1 MDRRGTAGF
10 MNKSTFNRISDNIW
24 EIPTSYKEGMRVPAR
39 VLSSP
44 QLIDGID
51 KKVIDQITNV
61 ACLPGIRKY
70 AYCMPD
76 GHMGYGFPIGGVA
89 AFSTSDGVVSPGGI
103 GFDINCGMR
112 LLRTNLTLNELK
124 GKMEELLGELFRTI
138 PSGVGSKG
146 YVNSNRKQF
155 TEVMQK
161 GAGWCL
167 NEGFADRDDIESIEN
182 NGCLDSADPSAVS
195 EKAIS
200 RGINQMGTLGSG
212 NHYLEVEIAESRFI
226 DNIEIARTFG
236 IDRENQ
242 VLIAIHC
249 GSRGFGHQI
258 ATDYLKIFGKYANK
272 NNLQI
277 RDREL
282 MSAPVKSDEG
292 VRYLN
297 AMACAANAAFVN
309 RQLIVHGVREVFKRV
324 LKKSTHELGIRTIY
338 DVAHNIAKIEK
349 YDIDG
354 RQEELLVHRKGATR
368 SFGPGRNEIP
378 LKYRQVGQPVIVGG
392 SMETGSALLC
402 GTKIADDEFFGST
415 LHGAGRVMSRR
426 QARKT
431 QRGDAVQKRMKE
443 HGVMVKTGHMPGLA
457 EEAAYAYKDIDTV
470 IDAVDKIGISR
481 KVARFYPVLNIKG

>member
-1 MDRRGTAGF
+1 MS
-10 MNKSTFNRISDNIW
+10 KEIFNRITDNIW
-24 EIPTSYKEGMRVPAR
+24 EIPTSFKQGMQVPAR
-39 VLSSP
+39 ILSSP
-44 QLIDGID
+44 KLIDGID
-51 KKVIDQITNV
+51 NKVIDQITNV

-89 AFSTSDGVVSPGGI
+89 AFSTSEGIVSPGGI

-112 LLRTNLTLNELK
+112 LLRTNLTFDEIK
-124 GKMEELLGELFRTI
+124 SRMDDLLEDLFRTI

-146 YVNSNRKQF
+146 YVSLNRKQF
-155 TEVMQK
+155 NSLMER

-167 NEGFADRDDIESIEN
+167 SEGFADQDDIESIED
-182 NGCLDSADPSAVS
+182 NGCISGADPSAVS
-195 EKAIS
+195 EKAVS

-212 NHYLEVEIAESRFI
+212 NHYLE
-226 DNIEIARTFG
+226 IEIAPKKAIENREIAQAFG
-236 IDRENQ
+236 IDRDDQ

-258 ATDYLKIFGKYANK
+258 ATDYLKTFGKYARQNDIF
-272 NNLQI
+272 I

-282 MSAPVKSDEG
+282 MSAPIDSDEG
-292 VRYLN
+292 QRYLK
-297 AMACAANAAFVN
+297 AMACAANAAFAN
-309 RQLIVHGVREVFKRV
+309 RQFIVHGVRQVFTRIFN
-324 LKKSTHELGIRTIY
+324 KSLHELGIRTIY
-338 DVAHNIAKIEK
+338 DVAHNIAKVEK
-349 YDIDG
+349 YMIDG
-354 RQEELLVHRKGATR
+354 KEEKLLVHRKGATR
-368 SFGPGRNEIP
+368 SFGPDRDEIP
-378 LKYRQVGQPVIVGG
+378 QKYRKIGQPVIVGG

-402 GTKIADDEFFGST
+402 GTKISDEEFFGST

-426 QARKT
+426 QAKKT

-443 HGVMVKTGHMPGLA
+443 QGVIVKTGYMAGLA

-470 IDAVDKIGISR
+470 IDAVDKIGLSK